1 MNLYS
6 MLADAVRRRPDEIA
20 IAHGGRSLTYAAFDR
35 AAADVGDFLRK
46 LGCVRG
52 DRVLL
57 FLKNGFEY
65 PVLLL
70 AAIRAGMVIV
80 PVNAKLH
87 AREVAWIAGDAT
99 PKVIFT
105 HGESVAAIEEAL
117 PAGVTPTMV
126 AIEDYVIPS
135 EAGEA
140 PPASD
145 MAPDDPAWIFYTSG
159 TTGKPKG
166 ATLTH
171 RNLIAATVN
180 CLADI
185 FPFHASDRVLHVAP
199 LSHGSGLYLIPSLVR
214 GARNIIWDRP
224 SFQPDEVFDAVAG
237 QGITVFAFVAPT
249 MIVRML
255 DARPRADIGSLRGVI
270 YGGATIHLEH
280 LKAAVKRFGP
290 IFHQLYGQG
299 EVPMTISYLPGADHS
314 GADEETLL
322 SAGYVRA
329 GVEVRLVD
337 ENARPAAPGADG
349 EICVRGDVV
358 MKGYWGNP
366 TATEAAIRDGWLHT
380 GDIGQFDTGGRLR
393 VLERRH
399 DTIISGGTNIY
410 PKEVED
416 VIAALPQVREVIA
429 FGLPDSEWGESVA
442 VAIVADHAAALNAAD
457 VLAFCR
463 ESLASF
469 KKPKHIFFVEELPK
483 SAYGKVLRRNLRA
496 QFGSSEGLK
505 SSPPPLS
512 GSKTM

>member
-6 MLADAVRRRPDEIA
+6 MLADAIRRRSGQTA
-20 IAHGGRSLTYAAFDR
+20 IAHGGRSLSYAAFDAG
-35 AAADVGDFLRK
+35 AAAVGDFYRS
-46 LGCVRG
+46 LGCGRG

-70 AAIRAGMVIV
+70 AAIRAGMVVV

-87 AREVAWIAGDAT
+87 PREVAWIAGDAA
-99 PKVIFT
+99 PKVIVT
-105 HGESVAAIEEAL
+105 HREHVSAIEEAFT
-117 PAGVTPTMV
+117 AGAAPRMV
-126 AIEDYVIPS
+126 AIENFVLPS
-135 EAGEA
+135 LPGDVL
-140 PPASD
+140 PPAD
-145 MAPDDPAWIFYTSG
+145 AAPDDPAWIFYTSG
-159 TTGKPKG
+159 TTGRPKG

-171 RNLIAATVN
+171 RNLVAATVN

-185 FPFHASDRVLHVAP
+185 FPFHADDRVLHVAP
-199 LSHGSGLYLIPSLVR
+199 LSHGSGLYVIPSLVR
-214 GARNIIWDRP
+214 GAENIIWDRP
-224 SFQPDEVFDAVAG
+224 SFQPDEVFDAVAERA
-237 QGITVFAFVAPT
+237 ITVFAFVAPT

-255 DARPRADIGSLRGVI
+255 DARPRDDVGSLRGVV

-280 LKAAVKRFGP
+280 IKAAVKRFGP

-299 EVPMTISYLPGADHS
+299 EAPMTISYLPGRDHA
-314 GADEETLL
+314 GADDETLL

-337 ENARPAAPGADG
+337 ETGRQVPLGEDG

-366 TATEAAIRDGWLHT
+366 AATDSAIRDGWLHT
-380 GDIGQFDTGGRLR
+380 GDIGHFDSGGRLR
-393 VLERRH
+393 VLDRRH

-416 VIAALPQVREVIA
+416 VIAAHPAVREVIA
-429 FGLPDSEWGESVA
+429 FGLPDAEWGESVA
-442 VAIVADHAAALNAAD
+442 VAIVADPVATLSAAD

-469 KKPKHIFFVEELPK
+469 KKPKHVFFLDELPK
-483 SAYGKVLRRNLRA
+483 SDYGKVLRRTLRE
-496 QFGSSEGLK
+496 QFGTQKG
-505 SSPPPLS
+505 
-512 GSKTM
+512 

>member
-6 MLADAVRRRPDEIA
+6 MLADAIRRRPAEIA
-20 IAHGGRSLTYAAFDR
+20 IAHGGRSLTYSAFD
-35 AAADVGDFLRK
+35 AAAAGMADYYRS
-46 LGCVRG
+46 LGCGRG

-70 AAIRAGMVIV
+70 AAIRAGMVVV

-87 AREVAWIAGDAT
+87 PREVAWIAGDAA
-99 PKVIFT
+99 PKVIVT
-105 HGESVAAIEEAL
+105 HGEYVAAIEEAL
-117 PAGVTPTMV
+117 PAGIAPNMV
-126 AIEDYVIPS
+126 AIEDFALPADAV
-135 EAGEA
+135 EA
-140 PPASD
+140 PQPVDVS
-145 MAPDDPAWIFYTSG
+145 PDDPAWIFYTSG

-166 ATLTH
+166 ATLSH
-171 RNLIAATVN
+171 RNLVAATVN

-185 FPFHASDRVLHVAP
+185 FPFHADDRVLHVAP

-214 GARNIIWDRP
+214 GAENTIWDRP
-224 SFQPDEVFDAVAG
+224 SFQPDEVFDAVAAR
-237 QGITVFAFVAPT
+237 GITVFAFVAPT

-255 DARPRADIGSLRGVI
+255 DARPRDDIGSLRGVI

-299 EVPMTISYLPGADHS
+299 EAPMTISYLPGADHA
-314 GADEETLL
+314 GADDETLL

-337 ENARPAAPGADG
+337 DSGRPVAPGADG

-366 TATEAAIRDGWLHT
+366 AATAAAIRDGWLHT
-380 GDIGQFDTGGRLR
+380 GDIGHFDSGGRLR
-393 VLERRH
+393 VLDRRH

-416 VIAALPQVREVIA
+416 VIAAHPAVREVIS
-429 FGLPDSEWGESVA
+429 FGLPDAEWGESVA
-442 VAIVADHAAALNAAD
+442 VAIVADTASGTLTEAD

-469 KKPKHIFFVEELPK
+469 KKPKHVFLVDELPK
-483 SAYGKVLRRNLRA
+483 SAYGKVLRRTLRE
-496 QFGSSEGLK
+496 QFGPQRG
-505 SSPPPLS
+505 
-512 GSKTM
+512 